1 MKLLKYSLIVLVL
14 FALAVWFFLFRSVP
28 LKVSPETT
36 LLTEPR
42 TEDGRLVDYASWL
55 AAQFPK
61 DGNTAKNSARGMLE
75 LFGPG
80 QYDVRNFMPEHWKML
95 GLDPIPENQEPRFSL
110 PKADDFSEKFATV
123 DHEPEEYFA
132 VDPEGFR
139 AWVNALSPALD
150 AMAVVLQN
158 SEFYAFPLLAK
169 GPDFLFTAELVDAIQ
184 AREVAMSFQARAFLR
199 EKDGDQEGA
208 EADRIAIMKLG
219 RQMQNGAQAIP
230 PLLIGRAIEK
240 MGSTLNLL
248 EKMETLEPVDKEK
261 NLRRVLEMERV
272 LSASG
277 VQNLYRTKREGCV
290 NDFPINGATWLL
302 LHMGMDWN
310 IVAKRVND
318 ALQRV
323 YFPEEN
329 AEPYQ
334 IPKRRP
340 EDELLKLL
348 SLRARSEILGDGLA
362 LSLCLNISQLND
374 CFSDSKDVENRDA
387 NDEQADSMI
396 IP

>member
-14 FALAVWFFLFRSVP
+14 LALAGWFFLFRSVP

-36 LLTEPR
+36 LLTEPL

-80 QYDVRNFMPEHWKML
+80 LYDVRNFKPEHWKLL
-95 GLDPIPENQEPRFSL
+95 GLEPIPENQEPRFTL
-110 PKADDFSEKFATV
+110 PKSDDFSGKFASV
-123 DHEPEEYFA
+123 YHELEECFA

-150 AMAVVLQN
+150 AMAEVLQN

-169 GPDFLFTAELVDAIQ
+169 GPDSLFSAEILDASQ
-184 AREVAMSFQARAFLR
+184 AREVAINFQARAFLR
-199 EKDGDQEGA
+199 EKEGDLEGA

-219 RQMQNGAQAIP
+219 RQMQNGAQVISH
-230 PLLIGRAIEK
+230 LLIGRAIEQ
-240 MGSTLNLL
+240 MGSKPDLL
-248 EKMETLEPVDKEK
+248 EKMETLEPVDQEK
-261 NLRRVLEMERV
+261 NLRRVLEMERIM
-272 LSASG
+272 SASG
-277 VQNLYRTKREGCV
+277 VQNLYRTTRDGSV
-290 NDFPINGATWLL
+290 NDFPINGATWIL
-302 LHMGMDWN
+302 LHLGMDWN
-310 IVAKRVND
+310 IAAKRVNE

-334 IPKRRP
+334 IPQRRLNGFSP
-340 EDELLKLL
+340 KLL
-348 SLRARSEILGDGLA
+348 SLRARSEIFGDVLA
-362 LSLCLNISQLND
+362 LNLCLNISQLND
-374 CFSDSKDVENRDA
+374 CFSDSKEVENGDA
-387 NDEQADSMI
+387 NDEQVEGVI
-396 IP
+396 VP